1 MRQIY
6 RQTIL
11 QGCGYLVISKQN
23 KMKKIFILLASSAI
37 LASCSSNPNQ
47 SAENS
52 QELAI
57 LNPITTSAMSFY
69 DLKTKTLDGQPF
81 DFASLKGKRV
91 LVVNTASECG
101 YTPQYKQL
109 QELYKTNG
117 GEKFTI
123 IGFPANNFGGQEP
136 GSDAEIATFCEQNF
150 GVTFPMMSKVSVKGP
165 DADAVYNW
173 LTKKEMNGVADANV
187 KWNFHKF
194 LIDENG
200 QWVKELSSSV
210 SPLDEV
216 ITSFAQGK

>member
-1 MRQIY
+1 
-6 RQTIL
+6 
-11 QGCGYLVISKQN
+11 
-23 KMKKIFILLASSAI
+23 MKKIFMLFASAAI
-37 LASCSSNPNQ
+37 FASCSSNSNQ
-47 SAENS
+47 TAENS
-52 QELAI
+52 QQLAT
-57 LNPITTSAMSFY
+57 LTPVNTNAMSFY

-101 YTPQYKQL
+101 YTPQYAQL
-109 QELYKTNG
+109 QELHKTYG

-136 GSDAEIATFCEQNF
+136 GSDAQIATFCEQNF
-150 GVTFPMMSKVSVKGP
+150 GVTFPMMSKVSVKGA